1 MLLTPDRV
9 LIRIVLAIHL
19 FLETRT
25 PMPTETRAPEDLRIS
40 DETARL
46 VLERAIQLDAQRPGD
61 TTLAELQRVA
71 QELNVSSGAL
81 MEAIRELQTKA
92 VAPTSAA
99 PVTAPVP
106 EAAAPSR
113 TRGWWRTVAIGL
125 GSFFFAAINANDTR
139 DPGPTMLLLLFA
151 SIALVLMH
159 RRNRTPRIFQ
169 RELLALFAGVASGW
183 IVSGGASAESVVYG
197 STFTWLAASTIGG
210 WITRFRN
217 RPSPE
222 SATDDRQ
229 P

>member
-1 MLLTPDRV
+1 MS
-9 LIRIVLAIHL
+9 
-19 FLETRT
+19 
-25 PMPTETRAPEDLRIS
+25 TETRARPEDLRIS

-46 VLERAIQLDAQRPGD
+46 ILERAIQLDAQRPGD

-92 VAPTSAA
+92 VTPAPPAT
-99 PVTAPVP
+99 VTAPVP
-106 EAAAPSR
+106 EAATPSR
-113 TRGWWRTVAIGL
+113 ARGWWRTAAIGL
-125 GSFFFAAINANDTR
+125 GGFLFAAFNAADTR
-139 DPGPTMLLLLFA
+139 DPSPSMLLLLFA
-151 SIALVLMH
+151 SLALVLMH

-169 RELLALFAGVASGW
+169 RELLTLFAGVASGW
-183 IVSGGASAESVVYG
+183 IISGGRGAEAVIYG
-197 STFTWLAASTIGG
+197 STFSWLAASTIGG

-222 SATDDRQ
+222 PVTDNRQ